1 MSPLAVIPLLLLF
14 AGDPTPKCGLNP
26 SFANEGVGLARL
38 AMLWLEPGGC
48 YITIHE
54 QGTWQGQPID
64 QYFYEARD
72 ANRLLQFAGQQVWN
86 RIVRVPSVDHP
97 DQSRVEMWHVHRVP
111 KGKHGKELEEREERI
126 EFELLAIASPK
137 RVEVLPR
144 RVAPGAQVDLVAEY
158 VVRDARAGVGVTEK
172 REVLF
177 GERAVVTTEDVVQR
191 ANGTHVSTKPLRI
204 PASAPPGTYTLR
216 VKLETPRTEASAS
229 AAFEVR

>member
-1 MSPLAVIPLLLLF
+1 MSPLAVIPLLLLL

-48 YITIHE
+48 HVTISE

-72 ANRLLQFAGQQVWN
+72 VNSLPQFAGQQVWN
-86 RIVRVPSVDHP
+86 RILRVPSAGYP
-97 DQSRVEMWHVHRVP
+97 DQSRVERWHVRRVP
-111 KGKHGKELEEREERI
+111 KGKKGKELEDLEERI
-126 EFELLAIASPK
+126 EFELLAIAVPK
-137 RVEVLPR
+137 RIEVSPG

-158 VVRDARAGVGVTEK
+158 VVRDAPAGVSVAEK

-177 GERAVVTTEDVVQR
+177 GERAVVSTEDVVQR

-204 PASAPPGTYTLR
+204 PASAPPGPYTLR

-229 AAFEVR
+229 ATFEVR